1 MKRTLASFLIL
12 STFFALALYGQ
23 NLERFS
29 KNALP
34 KLNVIGIALSE
45 DASTAKTTIQDF
57 YRKQMRLELQ
67 YPILADVSYKKL
79 GEQKAFDISLFGKS
93 TSGKK
98 YYAAI
103 DSLLDLNANPFTLL
117 IIDRSKKIRA
127 FSQGIIIDPRNAS
140 RVIEELLLNLDGKE
154 LITVDSGEPDMAE
167 GWQTD
172 LGKQNGEKKKK
183 GFTLSIGPKR
193 KLWYSQLG
201 NEVPDVPLKTL
212 DGTDAKLYDVL
223 GGKVSVVFIWL
234 ASSQPDIAAVS
245 AGTGVSLQFM
255 DNVYHS
261 FGLGEAKP
269 GDEDVKNAT
278 PDPEPP
284 KKN

>member
-1 MKRTLASFLIL
+1 MKRTLGSFLLL
-12 STFFALALYGQ
+12 SSFFVVALYGQ

-29 KNALP
+29 KNAIP

-45 DASTAKTTIQDF
+45 DAPTAKTTIQDF

-79 GEQKAFDISLFGKS
+79 GDQKAIDISLFGKS

-103 DSLLDLNANPFTLL
+103 DSLLELNANPFTML
-117 IIDRSKKIRA
+117 IIDRNKKIRA
-127 FSQGIIIDPRNAS
+127 FSQGIIIDPRDAT
-140 RVIEELLLNLDGKE
+140 RVIEELLLNLEGKE
-154 LITVDSGEPDMAE
+154 LTTVDSGEPGMAE

-183 GFTLSIGPKR
+183 GFTISIGPKK

-201 NEVPDVPLKTL
+201 NEVPDVALKTL
-212 DGTDAKLYDVL
+212 DGADTKLHDALA
-223 GGKVSVVFIWL
+223 GKVSVVFIWL

-245 AGTGVSLQFM
+245 AGTGISLQFM

-278 PDPEPP
+278 QELEAP

>member
-1 MKRTLASFLIL
+1 MTRTLCSFLL
-12 STFFALALYGQ
+12 FSTFLAMALYSQ

-34 KLNVIGIALSE
+34 RLNVIGIALSE
-45 DASTAKTTIQDF
+45 DAPTAKTTVQDF

-79 GEQKAFDISLFGKS
+79 GEQKAIDISLFGKS

-103 DSLLDLNANPFTLL
+103 DSLLELNANPFTLL
-117 IIDRSKKIRA
+117 VIDRNRKIRA
-127 FSQGIIIDPRNAS
+127 FSQGLIIDPREAT

-154 LITVDSGEPDMAE
+154 MITVDSGEPSMAE

-183 GFTLSIGPKR
+183 GFTLSLGPKK

-201 NEVPDVPLKTL
+201 AEIPDVQLKNL
-212 DGTDAKLYDVL
+212 DGTDTKLYDAL
-223 GGKVSVVFIWL
+223 AGKVSVLFIWL

-245 AGTGVSLQFM
+245 AGTGASLQFM